1 MEGFCE
7 IGVAKSDILGRRLNV
22 KKRLVVMLLV
32 LAFALLTLI
41 SACAD
46 SSLKIKIGSKN
57 FTESLILGE
66 MYALALEDSGF
77 EVERNLN
84 LAGTFAAHE
93 ALKNGDI
100 DLYPEYT
107 ATSLFNIMGVEPQI
121 DSQEIF
127 EIVSAY
133 YEEEFDLIWLAPSQV
148 NRSPAIVM
156 SRKVLDEYGI
166 STLTDLQK
174 HADKIDFA
182 SVPEFEERKDGL
194 AGMIE
199 VYGEFN
205 FKSIK
210 LLDYGEIYRAV
221 LSDEVQG
228 TVGFGTDGELTNP
241 EWVLLEDDQFLWP
254 PYLVAPVIRH
264 EALDQDLKI
273 GEILDKISTQLD
285 TETMRALNAEVDLN
299 QRDYADVA
307 EEFLKEKGL
316 IQ

>member
-1 MEGFCE
+1 MRNTRG
-7 IGVAKSDILGRRLNV
+7 SLNV
-22 KKRLVVMLLV
+22 KKRLVLILMLSV
-32 LAFALLTLI
+32 ALLTLI
-41 SACAD
+41 GGCDESTA
-46 SSLKIKIGSKN
+46 KVKIGAKN

-66 MYALALEDSGF
+66 MYALALENSGF
-77 EVERNLN
+77 EVERKLN

-121 DSQEIF
+121 DSQETF

-148 NRSPAIVM
+148 NSTPGIVM
-156 SRKVLDEYGI
+156 SRKVSDEYGI

-194 AGMIE
+194 AGMSE
-199 VYGEFN
+199 VYGKFN

-254 PYLVAPVIRH
+254 PYLVVPVIHH

-273 GEILDKISTQLD
+273 GEILDKITAQLD

-299 QRDYADVA
+299 QRDYVDVA